1 MTSNISSWL
10 LPVLLTIACVALALN
25 ILNARKVNKSL
36 VQNIERARSDMR
48 VAMDTSQDC
57 SKKLETKSVDM
68 TAKDQQLASLTAD
81 VKTLTDEKNKIQ
93 EELSQL
99 QTQLDQDNPEKN
111 AVPEGDD
118 KPAGGP

>member
-1 MTSNISSWL
+1 
-10 LPVLLTIACVALALN
+10 
-25 ILNARKVNKSL
+25 
-36 VQNIERARSDMR
+36 MR

-68 TAKDQQLASLTAD
+68 TAKDQQLASLTDD

-118 KPAGGP
+118 KPAEGS

>member
-1 MTSNISSWL
+1 
-10 LPVLLTIACVALALN
+10 
-25 ILNARKVNKSL
+25 
-36 VQNIERARSDMR
+36 
-48 VAMDTSQDC
+48 MDTSQDC

-99 QTQLDQDNPEKN
+99 QTQLDKDNPEKN
-111 AVPEGDD
+111 AVPEGD
-118 KPAGGP
+118 

>member
-1 MTSNISSWL
+1 
-10 LPVLLTIACVALALN
+10 
-25 ILNARKVNKSL
+25 
-36 VQNIERARSDMR
+36 
-48 VAMDTSQDC
+48 MDTSQDC

-68 TAKDQQLASLTAD
+68 TANDQQLASLTAD

-111 AVPEGDD
+111 AVSEGDD
-118 KPAGGP
+118 KPAG